1 MTRDP
6 VRTLAQVEAEL
17 GRPCPHERVKPD
29 YCRLCSNSVSQK
41 RATALARRGLPPPEP
56 RAARRTLAQVE
67 AELGRPC
74 PHERFKPD
82 YCQLCSNSVSQKRAT
97 ALARRGL
104 EQYYTPVPRR
114 TLAQMEAELGR
125 PCKHERTQPDYCRAC
140 TMQVSHRRYMLRKLN
155 GA

>member
-1 MTRDP
+1 VTRDP

-29 YCRLCSNSVSQK
+29 YCRLCSKSAYYK
-41 RATALARRGLPPPEP
+41 RAPTLARRGLPPST
-56 RAARRTLAQVE
+56 RRTLAQVE

-74 PHERFKPD
+74 PHERFINPD
-82 YCQLCSNSVSQKRAT
+82 YCRLCSNSVSQKRAT

-125 PCKHERTQPDYCRAC
+125 PCTHERTQPDYCRAC
-140 TMQVSHRRYMLRKLN
+140 TMQVSHRRYMLRKRN